1 MARMEDILDVYQ
13 LPYDAQCPVV
23 CMDEKPY
30 QLLADVRE
38 PTPLSPGKVRKIDS
52 EYERKGTC
60 SIFVFTE
67 PLVGQTYAH
76 ARDRRT
82 KIDWAGEIRWLL
94 EERYPSVPKVLLVMD
109 NLNTHVISALYEAFP
124 AAHARTLVRRLEVH
138 YTPKHGSWL
147 NIAEIQIS
155 VLTRQSLCRRIPDV
169 DLLNRELSCWNHDH
183 VTSDKPVSSR
193 FTTVDPRIK
202 LPRLY
207 PSF

>member
-38 PTPLSPGKVRKIDS
+38 PIPLSPGKVRKIDS

-76 ARDRRT
+76 ARTRRT
-82 KIDWAGEIRWLL
+82 KIDWAEEIRWLL
-94 EERYPSVPKVLLVMD
+94 EERYPFVSKVLLVMD

-124 AAHARTLVRRLEVH
+124 AAHARTLARRLEIH

-147 NIAEIQIS
+147 NIAEIKIS

-169 DLLNRELSCWNHDH
+169 HLLNRELACWNHAH
-183 VTSDKPVSSR
+183 ETPDKPVSWR
-193 FTTVDPRIK
+193 FTTDDARIK
-202 LPRLY
+202 LVQLY
-207 PSF
+207 PSV